1 MAYVPMNRV
10 RALVIV
16 HEPRAYAPSR
26 VQEAAAY
33 LLQSPSATEEES
45 RLATDAIAWLRSKRD
60 EKPPLKT
67 EQVSEPKPAAARQ
80 TRKRKA

>member
-16 HEPRAYAPSR
+16 HEPRAYTPSR

-33 LLQSPSATEEES
+33 LLQSPSATDEES
-45 RLATDAIAWLRSKRD
+45 RLANDAIAWLRSKRD
-60 EKPPLKT
+60 E
-67 EQVSEPKPAAARQ
+67 PKPAAGKQ
-80 TRKRKA
+80 KRKGR